1 MCESESRP
9 ENSLSSYLLNADKAT
24 EAELGRAVVGDQY
37 GAAVGDVGLWFG
49 RQLDRCGQRV
59 YSGEG
64 LAWTARAL
72 RGLTTV

>member
-9 ENSLSSYLLNADKAT
+9 ENRLSSYLLNPDKAT
-24 EAELGRAVVGDQY
+24 EAEVRRGAVVGDQC

-64 LAWTARAL
+64 LAWTARH
-72 RGLTTV
+72 